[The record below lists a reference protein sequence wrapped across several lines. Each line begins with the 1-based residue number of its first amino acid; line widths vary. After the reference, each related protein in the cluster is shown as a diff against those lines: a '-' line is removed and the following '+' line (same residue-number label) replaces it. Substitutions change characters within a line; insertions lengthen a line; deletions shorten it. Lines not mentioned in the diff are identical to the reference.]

1 MIFLRER
8 GSSVVYDYGTTKKS
22 EKESFKKDIK
32 LLFESKDMDILF
44 ISHSEINIWRIKEL
58 MVGRK
63 IKRVFIPQMLH

>member
-44 ISHSEINIWRIKEL
+44 ISHSEINI
-58 MVGRK
+58 
-63 IKRVFIPQMLH
+63 